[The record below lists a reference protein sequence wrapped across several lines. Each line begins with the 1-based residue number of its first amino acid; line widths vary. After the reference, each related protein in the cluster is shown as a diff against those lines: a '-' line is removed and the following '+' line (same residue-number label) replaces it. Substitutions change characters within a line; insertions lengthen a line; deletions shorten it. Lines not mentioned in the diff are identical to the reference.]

1 MAKNRNLQ
9 FSILLS
15 IAMTLVLLG
24 HLDWNILD
32 MGGIFPYY
40 SYHVLIFVF
49 ISGYFYRTDDEDNL
63 IGYIGRKAKR
73 LLIPYFLWN
82 IFYGCLVTYLHMK
95 GFVIGQSIS
104 LWNLFI
110 EPFLGGHQFMYNAA
124 AWFVP
129 ALFLLELCNIAG
141 RRILHS
147 IKIDNE
153 YLIMA
158 IYLVIGIMSV
168 YLAQRGSVYDYYRL
182 PARLMLMVPSFQF
195 GHLYATK
202 LEKWD
207 ITPSIIFIPLLFA
220 VNLIVGYNAGGLAYS
235 VVWVTGFA
243 NTPLTPFITAFT
255 GIMLWLRVSRLLA
268 KAIITIKDRSK
279 IGETLQRFFVFYGEN
294 TYSVMMHHLLVF
306 FVVNAICSVCARG
319 MIGADAFDLMS
330 YQTDIYYVW
339 TQYGNMFKLL
349 YVAAGIGIPLMVA
362 FLTRFN
368 RSNTR

>member
-9 FSILLS
+9 FSILSS

-24 HLDWNILD
+24 HLDWSILD

-49 ISGYFYRTDDEDNL
+49 ISGYFYKTDDEKNV

-73 LLIPYFLWN
+73 LLLPYFLWN
-82 IFYGCLVTYLHMK
+82 MFYGCLATYLHTK
-95 GFVIGQSIS
+95 GFAIGQSIS

-129 ALFLLELCNIAG
+129 ALFLLELCNIVG

-182 PARLMLMVPSFQF
+182 PARLMLMAPSFQF

-255 GIMLWLRVSRLLA
+255 GIMLWLRVSRILA
-268 KAIITIKDRSK
+268 KAIVEIEDGSK
-279 IGETLQRFFVFYGEN
+279 IGEALHRFFVFYGEN
-294 TYSVMMHHLLVF
+294 TYSVMMHHLMVF
-306 FVVNAICSVCARG
+306 FVVNTIFLVDPMR
-319 MIGADAFDLMS
+319 IFDAYCFDMLS
-330 YQTDIYYVW
+330 YQSDIYYVGA
-339 TQYGNMFKLL
+339 QYNIFHKLI
-349 YVAAGIGIPLMVA
+349 YVVAGVGMPLIVA
-362 FLTRFN
+362 ILVKN
-368 RSNTR
+368 NPD

>member
-9 FSILLS
+9 FSILSS

-49 ISGYFYRTDDEDNL
+49 ISGYFYKTDDEENV

-73 LLIPYFLWN
+73 LLFPYFLWN
-82 IFYGCLVTYLHMK
+82 VFYGCLATYLHTK
-95 GFVIGQSIS
+95 GFAIGQSIS

-129 ALFLLELCNIAG
+129 ALFLLELCNIVG

-158 IYLVIGIMSV
+158 IYLTIGILSV
-168 YLAQRGSVYDYYRL
+168 YLAKRGSVYDYYRL
-182 PARLMLMVPSFQF
+182 PARLMLMAPAFQF
-195 GHLYATK
+195 GHLYAAK

-255 GIMLWLRVSRLLA
+255 GIMLWLRISRIIAFAIQRVLESGIANSRNPVIKLRSFLL
-268 KAIITIKDRSK
+268 
-279 IGETLQRFFVFYGEN
+279 FYGNN
-294 TYSVMMHHLLVF
+294 TYSVMMHHLFVF
-306 FVVNAICSVCARG
+306 FLSNTTIAQLNHLVKNQL
-319 MIGADAFDLMS
+319 AFDDS
-330 YQTDIYYVW
+330 IYRFHIYYVPE
-339 TQYGNMFKLL
+339 MPVKLL
-349 YVAAGIGIPLMVA
+349 YVLQGVSIPLLVA
-362 FLTRFN
+362 YFTIKN
-368 RSNTR
+368 KK